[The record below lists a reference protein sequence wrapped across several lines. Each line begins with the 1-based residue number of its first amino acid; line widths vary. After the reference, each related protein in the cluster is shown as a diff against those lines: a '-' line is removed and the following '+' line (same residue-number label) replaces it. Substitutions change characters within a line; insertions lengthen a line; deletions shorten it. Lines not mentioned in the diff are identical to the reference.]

1 MSYAYL
7 YPGQGS
13 QSIGMLAELATEHP
27 EVKQTFEQGSEI
39 LQQDLWAMVANGPEE
54 ALNRTENTQPAMLCA
69 SVSVWKVWS
78 KQFAVPPALMAGH
91 SFGEYTALVCA
102 GKLAF
107 ETAVPLARFR
117 GEVMQQAVPEGQGA
131 MAAVLGLENDK
142 LVEVCAEASK
152 GQVVEAVNFNAPG
165 QVVIAGDADAVARA
179 IDAAK
184 DAGAKRAVIL
194 PLSVPSHS
202 SLMQPAAEKLREYLS
217 EITLQASEVSLIH
230 NADVKIHSNDDD
242 IKEALYRQLF
252 NPVRWV
258 ETIQSMASKGTQ
270 TLVELGPGKVL
281 TGLSKRIDRSVPC
294 YCVQDLKS
302 LEQALEKLS

>member
-1 MSYAYL
+1 
-7 YPGQGS
+7 
-13 QSIGMLAELATEHP
+13 
-27 EVKQTFEQGSEI
+27 
-39 LQQDLWAMVANGPEE
+39 
-54 ALNRTENTQPAMLCA
+54 
-69 SVSVWKVWS
+69 
-78 KQFAVPPALMAGH
+78 MAGH

-102 GKLAF
+102 GMLDF
-107 ETAVPLARFR
+107 EAAVPLARFR

-131 MAAVLGLENDK
+131 MAAVLGLEDDVLAK
-142 LVEVCAEASK
+142 ACAEAAQ

-184 DAGAKRAVIL
+184 DAGAKRAVTL

-202 SLMQPAAEKLREYLS
+202 SLMQPAAEKLRDYLS
-217 EITLQASEVSLIH
+217 EIILQASDVSIIH
-230 NADVKIHSNDDD
+230 NADVKIHANADD
-242 IKEALYRQLF
+242 IKNALYEQLF
-252 NPVRWV
+252 SPVRWV
-258 ETIQSMASKGTQ
+258 ETIQSMVAKGTQ

-302 LEQALEKLS
+302 FEQALEKVS